1 MEMTA
6 ELFVEKAGA
15 ASAGREKD
23 AADRTARAEIR
34 ARGGLKLR
42 GVSFMKIRL
51 LSLLRRRKKGLKA
64 RPAEDEQN
72 NPWVS

>member
-6 ELFVEKAGA
+6 ELFDENVGA

-34 ARGGLKLR
+34 ARGGQKLR

-51 LSLLRRRKKGLKA
+51 LSLFRRRKKDQSAAGG
-64 RPAEDEQN
+64 R
-72 NPWVS
+72 